1 MKKKFAIVLL
11 ILIVLSLIALAFY
24 TYNKE
29 QSNKKELVSNAKT
42 NLLNSASKNI
52 AQIKLS

>member
-42 NLLNSASKNI
+42 NLLTSASKNI